1 MDFFRSVKFK
11 TNIDFFYDCAE
22 YISEDSTFN
31 IDDSVYMCWTD
42 DNKKFIPI
50 HNFIDKLKN
59 KLKSKMFTKSTFAI
73 ALNNKT
79 GIAKFWENFIRPSMV
94 SIENNLAQTVQ

>member
-59 KLKSKMFTKSTFAI
+59 KLNCEISRSCY
-73 ALNNKT
+73 
-79 GIAKFWENFIRPSMV
+79 
-94 SIENNLAQTVQ
+94 TVQRSKKSNIKKPNKGQEAANAIISILKNGPEKI